1 MSESISLRTEGIF
14 KYWRGGERDRRDLR
28 RMQGGAKGFERTRGE
43 KKERKPKEG
52 PRYSRLPFFL
62 LLLSLSVP
70 RRYRQRSALWK
81 FLAASPLLFSLCYRI
96 MLEWDE
102 GERRKNDARIWVRKE
117 LLIRSRIFHRHIY
130 LFVYSLTF
138 FRTQYSRFLGNLII
152 IFHAKISSSSLEN
165 ELGMNKVM
173 NKTRFTMFFSN
184 YSSVMLTFP
193 FLENFQ

>member
-1 MSESISLRTEGIF
+1 
-14 KYWRGGERDRRDLR
+14 
-28 RMQGGAKGFERTRGE
+28 MQGGAKGFERTRGE

-62 LLLSLSVP
+62 LLLSLCPSKIPTTVGIMEI
-70 RRYRQRSALWK
+70 SSC
-81 FLAASPLLFSLCYRI
+81 LAFIIFPLLPNYAR
-96 MLEWDE
+96 MRRRR
-102 GERRKNDARIWVRKE
+102 ERRKNDARIWVRKE

-165 ELGMNKVM
+165 ELGMNKV
-173 NKTRFTMFFSN
+173 
-184 YSSVMLTFP
+184 
-193 FLENFQ
+193 E

>member
-1 MSESISLRTEGIF
+1 MTRRRARSEGPSKNAGRGEGF
-14 KYWRGGERDRRDLR
+14 RKDTGGEKR
-28 RMQGGAKGFERTRGE
+28 
-43 KKERKPKEG
+43 KEAEG
-52 PRYSRLPFFL
+52 RAPLFAFAFFSSPS
-62 LLLSLSVP
+62 LSLCPSKIPTTVGIMEI
-70 RRYRQRSALWK
+70 SSC
-81 FLAASPLLFSLCYRI
+81 LAFIIFPLLPNYAR
-96 MLEWDE
+96 MRRRR
-102 GERRKNDARIWVRKE
+102 ERRKNDARIWVRKE